1 MSTVEKTFTTAG
13 LATQIKIKRELRN
26 LSYKGESNMSF

>member
-1 MSTVEKTFTTAG
+1 MSTVKKTFTTAG

-26 LSYKGESNMSF
+26 ISYEGECNMSF